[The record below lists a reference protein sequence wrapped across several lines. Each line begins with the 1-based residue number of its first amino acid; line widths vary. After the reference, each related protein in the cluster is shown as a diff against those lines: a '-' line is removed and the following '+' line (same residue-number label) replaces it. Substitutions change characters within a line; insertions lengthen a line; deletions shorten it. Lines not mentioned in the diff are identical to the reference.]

1 MAIVYDKFTK
11 QLELIMNKTITLGA
25 DSVHQEIDCGQI
37 MCKLSGVDTES
48 ICRCITAQ
56 DAAEYI
62 SHADLLDAIVFLRG
76 ADWVKSKLEEIE

>member
-1 MAIVYDKFTK
+1 
-11 QLELIMNKTITLGA
+11 MNKIITLGA
-25 DSVHQEIDCGQI
+25 DSASQQFDCGQI
-37 MCKLSGVDTES
+37 AYTLHGVDVES

-76 ADWVKSKLEEIE
+76 AEWVKSKLEEI